1 MNEQIWWYTARAS
14 GLVSFGLAAAAI
26 IWGLLYSSRIMEG
39 RPTLRWTLDLH
50 KYLGALTVAFVGVHM
65 AALFL
70 DTQVQFGL
78 RELLIPFASSWRPG
92 AVAMG
97 IVAAYLLVAIQIS
110 SLMMKRLPRKLWR
123 VIHLTSYAV
132 FGLGLVH
139 GIQAGSDF
147 SHPAIIALAI
157 GLTTFISYLTAF
169 RVMGPHT
176 KRAPKKLL
184 SDAA

>member
-1 MNEQIWWYTARAS
+1 MTDQIWWYTARAS
-14 GLVSFGLAAAAI
+14 GLVSFGLAAASI

-65 AALFL
+65 AALLL
-70 DTQVQFGL
+70 DTQIPFGL
-78 RELLIPFASSWRPG
+78 RELLVPFASRWRPG
-92 AVAMG
+92 AVAIG
-97 IVAAYLLVAIQIS
+97 IVATYLLVAIQIS
-110 SLMMKRLPRKLWR
+110 SLMMKHLPRKVWR
-123 VIHLTSYAV
+123 LIHLTSYAV

-147 SHPAIIALAI
+147 TQPAIIASAI
-157 GLTTFISYLTAF
+157 ALMSFISYLTAF
-169 RVMGPHT
+169 RVMGVQA
-176 KRAPKKLL
+176 KRAPKKVL